1 MPKNNKNTK
10 EVKKSNKK
18 TKQNKKTKNST
29 KPKIQRKQITIEEL
43 YKLSDIKK
51 LFILRESLDLLSL
64 GVPVNQEVI
73 DVCYEDLVGA
83 LQDYEWLKN
92 EWEHYMDELNDYPK
106 DVDPNNYDESIYDQT
121 DNGAFDG
128 EHSPEIDSDTIIKEM
143 TLQELTQQIYGE
155 SWQKLEDGL
164 DQLNEKHGTYYRVYM
179 YPQMD
184 GKTIKLKV
192 FDDHDVT
199 LKRVY
204 DDKYDLD
211 INLEQDIKSNF
222 SRPKISLSTLKL
234 SDKKEENIE

>member
-1 MPKNNKNTK
+1 MPKNNKNTE
-10 EVKKSNKK
+10 EVKTSKKK

-64 GVPVNQEVI
+64 GVSVNQEII
-73 DVCYEDLVGA
+73 DICYEDLVEA
-83 LQDYEWLKN
+83 LQDYEWLKKEYESYLEDLRTSGETDN
-92 EWEHYMDELNDYPK
+92 SD
-106 DVDPNNYDESIYDQT
+106 NYQA
-121 DNGAFDG
+121 NGAFDG
-128 EHSPEIDSDTIIKEM
+128 QTSPELDSDTIIKEVS
-143 TLQELTQQIYGE
+143 LQELTQQLYGD

-164 DQLNEKHGTYYRVYM
+164 DKLNEKYGTYYRVYM

-184 GKTIKLKV
+184 GKTVKLKV
-192 FDDHDVT
+192 FDDHDIT

-222 SRPKISLSTLKL
+222 SKPKISLSKLKL